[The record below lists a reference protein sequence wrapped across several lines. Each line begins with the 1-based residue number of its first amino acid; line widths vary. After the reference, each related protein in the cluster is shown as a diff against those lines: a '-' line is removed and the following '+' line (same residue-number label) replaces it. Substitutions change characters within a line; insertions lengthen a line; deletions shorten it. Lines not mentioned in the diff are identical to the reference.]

1 MLAVTVP
8 GDPGGTLIF
17 TRMLSQGNSCEFG
30 HYDYAHSFVRS
41 LRIYS
46 RAVHKPMMTQ
56 LLYVLVGTVLSD
68 AGMLLPVKMSL
79 GLQAI
84 GALGTAIAFVVIM
97 YWFRQECYSVKTE

>member
-1 MLAVTVP
+1 MLLLQMLWLTLMIVGMATMTAGSVNFIDVFLHF
-8 GDPGGTLIF
+8 GDWW
-17 TRMLSQGNSCEFG
+17 SV
-30 HYDYAHSFVRS
+30 Y
-41 LRIYS
+41 
-46 RAVHKPMMTQ
+46 KPMMTQ

-84 GALGTAIAFVVIM
+84 GALGTAVAFIVIM

>member
-1 MLAVTVP
+1 MLLLQMLWLTLMIVGMATMTAGSVNFMVIVFLRF
-8 GDPGGTLIF
+8 GDWW
-17 TRMLSQGNSCEFG
+17 SV
-30 HYDYAHSFVRS
+30 Y
-41 LRIYS
+41 
-46 RAVHKPMMTQ
+46 KPMMTQ

-84 GALGTAIAFVVIM
+84 GALGTAVAFIVIM

>member
-1 MLAVTVP
+1 MLLLQMLWLTLMIVGMATMTAGSVNFMVIVFLRF
-8 GDPGGTLIF
+8 GDWWSVYKL
-17 TRMLSQGNSCEFG
+17 
-30 HYDYAHSFVRS
+30 
-41 LRIYS
+41 
-46 RAVHKPMMTQ
+46 MMTQ

-84 GALGTAIAFVVIM
+84 GALGTAVAFIVIM

>member
-1 MLAVTVP
+1 MLLLQMLWLALMIVGMATMTAGSVNVMVIVFLHF
-8 GDPGGTLIF
+8 GDWW
-17 TRMLSQGNSCEFG
+17 SV
-30 HYDYAHSFVRS
+30 Y
-41 LRIYS
+41 
-46 RAVHKPMMTQ
+46 KPMMTQ